1 MSEPK
6 APTVDPLSMFRVSPP
21 DELNKEEPKKEET
34 PPEAK
39 KPEKSKDVQFS
50 ELKRQKE
57 LAEKEAEKLKKEL
70 EEYSALKPLKA
81 VGEYI
86 KTKAGDINEETVN
99 KFIEKGKDRKKK
111 LTEYEQ
117 QLQEKEERLKEISI
131 DHSSEFNQEYIAPLQ
146 TEQVNLTA
154 LIANLDN
161 EGKVKHESLINQ
173 FRNALLKI
181 DDKGQ
186 PLDSI
191 KVKSLLLQFEK
202 EYKKATGEDYELPN
216 LSQLVN
222 QVSTVVKKTKEA
234 VNAKQNWSKVREEK
248 ERERLFNEATRHA
261 DLLKKEEAGRNYI
274 TNKIIKDF
282 DYSAIEGIIPE
293 DTFKETLQTSNAFLI
308 EVLNGKKKKD
318 YGDLLVDLTKASQ
331 FDDLVAKC
339 KTLQEELEKEQKKNK
354 SGLPAGGGSQKPK
367 PQSGEQKKEKVNP
380 LAVFGR

>member
-86 KTKAGDINEETVN
+86 KTKAGDINDETVN

-331 FDDLVAKC
+331 FDDLVTKC
-339 KTLQEELEKEQKKNK
+339 KTLQAELEKEQKKNK
-354 SGLPAGGGSQKPK
+354 SGLPHGGGSQKPK
-367 PQSGEQKKEKVNP
+367 QGSGEEKKETVNP
-380 LAVFGR
+380 LGVFRR